1 MTSRELLASRSS
13 PLPARRGRARAPCR
27 AEARG
32 ARRRCVAP
40 SSTAALAVALA
51 AVALA
56 ARSGPSSRDWFVV
69 DAAGGL
75 LVGVIGLVG
84 LASVLVS
91 PAYLATLRRLAAVS
105 GARGGTRT
113 SRCSSRSGRV
123 LLAVP
128 LVGNL
133 GGAVAARRGDDR
145 GVGAARRLQRPA
157 ARARGR
163 LEVPDAHVARARR
176 RAARDRHPRRR
187 PRRTAGSRR
196 SPGTPSGRLC
206 RPGAT
211 TLRRVRAAARR
222 PRDEDRLGAGAQL
235 AARRAQRG
243 ARTDLRAALRGA
255 AADRRARRLAL
266 RAGAR
271 AVDRRARPARTV
283 LVGFGLAARSPC
295 RSCGARCR
303 GSACSPTR
311 ASSTW
316 ACIALGIGFGTPLAL
331 AGVALHVAGHALAFQ
346 GAGNGTPEA
355 IAGSFNANGLGGI
368 TGGEEDINNSTA
380 ATHSLI
386 QQNGSFYTLGA
397 DFRGCLQLTNA
408 AGTTTVFRI
417 SVQVGGAEVTTQIVS
432 KGRIVEYDDAI
443 GNGTGSL
450 ARAAG
455 ILQFQ
460 DATSFALS
468 KLLARYA
475 FGLEGVDSTSGH
487 VATGGAFNVSNTTG
501 AISTGFLDSD
511 DAGTLT
517 SNVSGATGA
526 ITIPAGSANGRGT
539 FTYMFSSGGVNSQI
553 NAAIYMVNASMFF
566 MIDTDAFGTVHTIT
580 SGRAIATGNAFTAA
594 SLSGNFMLHASGSN
608 VTAGV
613 LTASATLGL
622 LSITPTPGTN
632 TGTVNGTLQSYSS
645 GGQTGVVAQSA
656 NGGTYTVSAN
666 SGRVTL
672 VIPGLNN
679 PPVLFLA
686 TDAAITDHVAV
697 FVVGTDSS
705 ALFGASENQPVTVY
719 SINSV
724 ITPVGQDDFLG
735 NEDPADNT
743 VTNETGV
750 VAIG

>member
-1 MTSRELLASRSS
+1 MAPGGIQMNLQMHSSIDSDFKMSS
-13 PLPARRGRARAPCR
+13 PSKMP
-27 AEARG
+27 
-32 ARRRCVAP
+32 
-40 SSTAALAVALA
+40 
-51 AVALA
+51 
-56 ARSGPSSRDWFVV
+56 
-69 DAAGGL
+69 
-75 LVGVIGLVG
+75 IMH
-84 LASVLVS
+84 
-91 PAYLATLRRLAAVS
+91 
-105 GARGGTRT
+105 
-113 SRCSSRSGRV
+113 
-123 LLAVP
+123 
-128 LVGNL
+128 N
-133 GGAVAARRGDDR
+133 
-145 GVGAARRLQRPA
+145 
-157 ARARGR
+157 
-163 LEVPDAHVARARR
+163 
-176 RAARDRHPRRR
+176 
-187 PRRTAGSRR
+187 
-196 SPGTPSGRLC
+196 
-206 RPGAT
+206 
-211 TLRRVRAAARR
+211 
-222 PRDEDRLGAGAQL
+222 
-235 AARRAQRG
+235 
-243 ARTDLRAALRGA
+243 
-255 AADRRARRLAL
+255 
-266 RAGAR
+266 RAGAM
-271 AVDRRARPARTV
+271 RRVPGAIV
-283 LVGFGLAARSPC
+283 FLAALMLGGCNLFNFGGGGPPTGIDVSIAKAHVGSNFLRGQNGSYTLSVANGGTLPTTGVITVTDTLPTGLTFVSAVGTNWAC
-295 RSCGARCR
+295 SAVGQVVNCTNPGPIASATAAGTITLTVAVANNAPASIMNTATVATQDDVNAANNTSTDTVATVVVIASNCGAL
-303 GSACSPTR
+303 
-311 ASSTW
+311 
-316 ACIALGIGFGTPLAL
+316 LGNEAKLSGQYAIL
-331 AGVALHVAGHALAFQ
+331 LHGFQ

-355 IAGSFNANGLGGI
+355 IAGSFNADGLGGI

-417 SVQVGGAEVTTQIVS
+417 SVQVGGPEVTTQIVS
-432 KGRIVEYDDAI
+432 KGRIIEYDDAI
-443 GNGTGSL
+443 GNGAGSL

-487 VATGGAFNVSNTTG
+487 VATGGAFNVNNTTG

-566 MIDTDAFGTVHTIT
+566 MIDTDAFGTVHAIT

-594 SLSGNFMLHASGSN
+594 SLSGNFMLHATGSN

-613 LTASATLGL
+613 LTTSATLGL

-632 TGTVNGTLQSYSS
+632 TGTVNGTLESYSS
-645 GGQTGVVAQSA
+645 GGQTGVVPQSA

-705 ALFGASENQPVTVY
+705 ALFGAVENQPVTVY

-724 ITPVGQDDFLG
+724 IAAVGQDAFLG

-750 VAIG
+750 VAIGNGTTTTTADQSGPTGLQTGVISNGSILVNANGTGNVGVKTFLVTNGTKIFILNGTGGAAAILVVEVQ